1 MTDIFAKTEAICHC
15 RLVSDCHLISILS
28 FFILPVFPFRFLN
41 LCNCMYSVSNSDIE
55 DFLQIWSQ
63 NFEFLDPKCK

>member
-1 MTDIFAKTEAICHC
+1 MSLQARVGLPFDLYLFH
-15 RLVSDCHLISILS
+15 

-41 LCNCMYSVSNSDIE
+41 LCNCLYSVSNSDIE

>member
-1 MTDIFAKTEAICHC
+1 MSLQARVGLPFDLYLFIF
-15 RLVSDCHLISILS
+15 LS
-28 FFILPVFPFRFLN
+28 FSPFLN
-41 LCNCMYSVSNSDIE
+41 LCNCLYSVSNSDIE